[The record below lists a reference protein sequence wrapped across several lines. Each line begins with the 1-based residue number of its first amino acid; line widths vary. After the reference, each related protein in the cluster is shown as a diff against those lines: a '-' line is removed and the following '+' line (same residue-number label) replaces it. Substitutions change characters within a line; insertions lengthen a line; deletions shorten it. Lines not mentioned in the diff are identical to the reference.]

1 MTEDEI
7 TAAFEA
13 KKKPVEEVIKKKAP
27 GKAGGFVDV
36 ADSDSETEGDEPKPA
51 PAKKAKKS

>member
-13 KKKPVEEVIKKKAP
+13 RKKPVEEVVKKKAP
-27 GKAGGFVDV
+27 GAAGGFVDGP
-36 ADSDSETEGDEPKPA
+36 DSDSDDDAKPA
-51 PAKKAKKS
+51 PAKKAKK